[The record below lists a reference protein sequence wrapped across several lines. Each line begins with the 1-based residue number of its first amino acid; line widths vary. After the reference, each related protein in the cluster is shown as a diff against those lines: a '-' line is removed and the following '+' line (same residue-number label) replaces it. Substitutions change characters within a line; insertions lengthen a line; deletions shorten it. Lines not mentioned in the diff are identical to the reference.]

1 MRPCEWQDGLGSV
14 AGAYD
19 ALNWDLSLRRMQR
32 WLEEEPSGRVP
43 NLPAL
48 GMSNSY
54 HGEPY
59 IPADIFNVSF
69 CHHHSMLAGSPT
81 VGLPQSKVQ
90 VGEMVARALL
100 ARAHS
105 SHQPAWCGN
114 TMVAEGRTVVT
125 REPHDGHHV
134 TPENSCSCSCWTG
147 SACTLYNLPP
157 DLQLIQNGSVAT
169 TVR

>member
-14 AGAYD
+14 AGAYN
-19 ALNWDLSLRRMQR
+19 ALNWDLPLRRMQR

-69 CHHHSMLAGSPT
+69 CHHHSMLAESQKGGTPT
-81 VGLPQSKVQ
+81 VQSSTGRDGSKGL
-90 VGEMVARALL
+90 VGTCALK
-100 ARAHS
+100 
-105 SHQPAWCGN
+105 P
-114 TMVAEGRTVVT
+114 
-125 REPHDGHHV
+125 
-134 TPENSCSCSCWTG
+134 
-147 SACTLYNLPP
+147 SASL
-157 DLQLIQNGSVAT
+157 VW
-169 TVR
+169 